1 MKWIKLGSWLE
12 LLIKIVT
19 FNTGE
24 RIALWVAKTF
34 FNSDK
39 CYCCE
44 RKEFLNK
51 LTNPSYDGE
60 CNTIKLN

>member
-44 RKEFLNK
+44 RKEFLNR
-51 LTNPSYDGE
+51 LTNRDYNGN
-60 CNTIKLN
+60 CNQIKLF